1 MYIVIGVNA
10 TILFLVTNLLF
21 NAYSSIRVSTILH
34 NKLLRAIFGSPMSF
48 FETVPLGRIL
58 NRFSVDMT
66 RVDEILPEIVSN
78 VFKLFSNAVFLVAI
92 ISWGSPI
99 FIVVVVPLSIAY
111 VQSYRYFVRNSRSLT
126 RLYHITNSIVLSV
139 LEQSVAGTTVIR
151 AFRRQHYMS
160 KQFHDR
166 LDDHIRARYL
176 IMYAQRWIGLRL
188 DIIGSSM
195 VLVTALV
202 SIFGSRGANAL
213 PASVGALMMSSALQ
227 ITVLLSLSV
236 QRMVVIETSIVSDE
250 RILEYIDLEP
260 EGQPVQEHCVPAAWP
275 TSGSVEIKDYS
286 TRYRPGLPLTLN
298 NINASIRP
306 GEKIGIVGRTGAGKS
321 SLIQALFRTVEAQAG
336 SINIDGLDISRIPLD
351 RLRSS
356 LAIIPQDPPIF
367 AGSIRENLD
376 PFGAHEDSE
385 LWSVLTHCGLQ
396 NIVRDMP
403 AKLDTVLNTD
413 GGELS
418 HGHRQ
423 LMSLARTLIS
433 DAKIIV
439 MDEATSAMDRHTDL
453 RIQQVLRGDSLKD
466 KTMLIVAHRLE
477 TVMGCDRIMVMRA
490 GAIVEFDTSAQL
502 LSRKGFFWEL
512 NRGEDETNE
521 ERS

>member
-1 MYIVIGVNA
+1 
-10 TILFLVTNLLF
+10 
-21 NAYSSIRVSTILH
+21 
-34 NKLLRAIFGSPMSF
+34 MSF

-66 RVDEILPEIVSN
+66 RVDEMLPEIVSN
-78 VFKLFSNAVFLVAI
+78 VFQLFSKALFLMAI

-99 FIVVVVPLSIAY
+99 FIIVVVPLSIAY

-126 RLYHITNSIVLSV
+126 RLYHVTNSIVLSA
-139 LEQSVAGTTVIR
+139 LEQSVAGTAVIR
-151 AFRRQHYMS
+151 AFRRQSYMS
-160 KQFHDR
+160 ERFYDR
-166 LDDHIRARYL
+166 LDDHIRCRYL
-176 IMYAQRWIGLRL
+176 IMYIQRWIGLRL
-188 DIIGSSM
+188 DIIGSIM
-195 VLVTALV
+195 VLVTALF
-202 SIFGSRGANAL
+202 SIFGSVGANAL
-213 PASVGALMMSSALQ
+213 PASVGALMMSSVLQ
-227 ITVLLSLSV
+227 ITVLLSLTV

-250 RILEYIDLEP
+250 RILEYIELEP
-260 EGQPVQEHCVPAAWP
+260 EGQPIKQHCVPAAWP
-275 TSGSVEIKDYS
+275 TSGNIDIKDYS
-286 TRYRPGLPLTLN
+286 ARYRPGLPLTLN
-298 NINASIRP
+298 HISASIRP

-321 SLIQALFRTVEAQAG
+321 SLIQALFRTVEAHTG
-336 SINIDGLDISRIPLD
+336 SIYIDGLDISRIPLD

-385 LWSVLTHCGLQ
+385 LWSALAHCGLQ
-396 NIVRDMP
+396 NIVGGMP
-403 AKLDTVLNTD
+403 AKLDTVLNAD

-423 LMSLARTLIS
+423 LMSLARTLVS
-433 DAKIIV
+433 PAKIIV

-477 TVMGCDRIMVMRA
+477 TVMGCDRIMVMRQ

-502 LSRKGFFWEL
+502 LSRRGMFWDL
-512 NRGEDETNE
+512 SRGEGEANE
-521 ERS
+521 G

>member
-1 MYIVIGVNA
+1 
-10 TILFLVTNLLF
+10 
-21 NAYSSIRVSTILH
+21 
-34 NKLLRAIFGSPMSF
+34 MSF

-66 RVDEILPEIVSN
+66 RVDETLPDIVSN
-78 VFKLFSNAVFLVAI
+78 VFQLFSRAVFLVAT

-99 FIVVVVPLSIAY
+99 FIVVIVPLSIAY
-111 VQSYRYFVRNSRSLT
+111 FQSYRYFVCNSRSLT

-151 AFRRQHYMS
+151 AFRRQKYMS
-160 KQFHDR
+160 EQFHDR
-166 LDDHIRARYL
+166 LDDHIRCRYL
-176 IMYAQRWIGLRL
+176 IMYIQRWIGLRL
-188 DIIGSSM
+188 DIIGSVM

-202 SIFGSRGANAL
+202 SIFGGVGANAL

-227 ITVLLSLSV
+227 ITILLSLSV

-260 EGQPVQEHCVPAAWP
+260 EGQPIQQHCVPAAWP
-275 TSGSVEIKDYS
+275 TSGSVDIKDYS
-286 TRYRPGLPLTLN
+286 ARYRPGLPLSLN
-298 NINASIRP
+298 HISASIRP

-321 SLIQALFRTVEAQAG
+321 SLIQALFRTVEAHTG
-336 SINIDGLDISRIPLD
+336 SIYIDGLDISRIPLD
-351 RLRSS
+351 RLRGS

-376 PFGAHEDSE
+376 PFSAHDDSE
-385 LWSVLTHCGLQ
+385 LWSVLAHCGLQ
-396 NIVRDMP
+396 SIVGCMP

-423 LMSLARTLIS
+423 LISLARTLMS
-433 DAKIIV
+433 PAKIIV
-439 MDEATSAMDRHTDL
+439 MDEATSAMDRQTDL

-477 TVMGCDRIMVMRA
+477 TVMGCDRIMVMRG

-502 LSRKGFFWEL
+502 LSRKGMFWDL
-512 NRGEDETNE
+512 SRGEGESNE

>member
-1 MYIVIGVNA
+1 MYIVIGVSA
-10 TILFLVTNLLF
+10 TVLFLATNMVF
-21 NAYSSIRVSTILH
+21 NSYSSIHVSTILH

-48 FETVPLGRIL
+48 FEAVPLGRIL

-78 VFKLFSNAVFLVAI
+78 VFQLLSKAVFLIAI

-99 FIVVVVPLSIAY
+99 FLVVIVPLAIAY
-111 VQSYRYFVRNSRSLT
+111 IQSYRYFVRNSRSLT

-139 LEQSVAGTTVIR
+139 LEQSVAGSTIIR
-151 AFRRQHYMS
+151 AFRRQIYMS
-160 KQFHDR
+160 EQFHDR
-166 LDDHIRARYL
+166 LDDHIRCRYL
-176 IMYAQRWIGLRL
+176 IMYIQRWIGLRL
-188 DIIGSSM
+188 DIIGSIM

-202 SIFGSRGANAL
+202 SIFGSVGANAL

-227 ITVLLSLSV
+227 ISVLLSLSI

-260 EGQPVQEHCVPAAWP
+260 EGQSNQQHCVPAAWP
-275 TSGSVEIKDYS
+275 TSGSVDIKEYS
-286 TRYRPGLPLTLN
+286 ARYRPDLPLTLN
-298 NINASIRP
+298 QISASIRT

-321 SLIQALFRTVEAQAG
+321 SLIQALFRTVEAHAG
-336 SINIDGLDISRIPLD
+336 SIFIDGLDISRIPLD
-351 RLRSS
+351 RLRGS

-376 PFGAHEDSE
+376 LFGAHDDSE
-385 LWSVLTHCGLQ
+385 LWTTLAHCGLQ
-396 NIVRDMP
+396 DVVGGMS
-403 AKLDTVLNTD
+403 AKLDTVLDTD

-423 LMSLARTLIS
+423 LMSLARTLMS
-433 DAKIIV
+433 QAKIIV
-439 MDEATSAMDRHTDL
+439 MDEATSAMDRQTDL

-466 KTMLIVAHRLE
+466 KTMLIIAHRLE
-477 TVMGCDRIMVMRA
+477 TVMGCDRIMVMRE
-490 GAIVEFDTSAQL
+490 GAIVEFDAPAQL
-502 LSRKGFFWEL
+502 LSRKGLFWEL
-512 NRGEDETNE
+512 SRAEGETNKG
-521 ERS
+521 